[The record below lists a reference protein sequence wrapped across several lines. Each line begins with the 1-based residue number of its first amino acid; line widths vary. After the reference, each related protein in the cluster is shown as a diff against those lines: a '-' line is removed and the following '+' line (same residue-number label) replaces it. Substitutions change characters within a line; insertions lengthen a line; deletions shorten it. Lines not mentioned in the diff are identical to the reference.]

1 MNFYIFSNG
10 LDQVKELEEHGYSGA
25 LFTYNIGQGDY
36 FTQIARNIV
45 VGNSFK
51 YMVAIRPHAISP
63 QYLCMINNS
72 IRKIDPNRLQINF
85 ITGWLKDNEKEFGG
99 ILGEVNDLSSNIDRS
114 NYLIKYI
121 DELEKLNAKIPDY
134 YISSTNNFVFDAA
147 VQHNSKIIIP
157 YSQYK
162 QNKYNLKDKK
172 IMMSLAVVLRETKEE
187 LLNLSKTN
195 KVSDKEY
202 FTYNKFNDFINEIKN
217 IGINEIMLHSWGAEE
232 RKIINN
238 FVKQYKEKELQ

>member
-1 MNFYIFSNG
+1 MDFYIFSTG
-10 LDQVKELEEHGYSGA
+10 MSEVKDLQEYNYSGA
-25 LFTYNIGQGDY
+25 LFTYNIGQGDF

-51 YMVAIRPHAISP
+51 YMVAIRPHTISP

-121 DELEKLNAKIPDY
+121 DELEKLNAKTPDY

-147 VQHNSKIIIP
+147 VKYNSKIIIT

-172 IMMSLAVVLRETKEE
+172 IMMSLGVILRETKEE
-187 LLNLSKTN
+187 LLKLYKTN
-195 KVSDKEY
+195 KVSDAEY
-202 FTYNKFNDFINEIKN
+202 FTYNEFNDFINEIKN
-217 IGINEIMLHSWGAEE
+217 IGINEIMLHCWDSEE